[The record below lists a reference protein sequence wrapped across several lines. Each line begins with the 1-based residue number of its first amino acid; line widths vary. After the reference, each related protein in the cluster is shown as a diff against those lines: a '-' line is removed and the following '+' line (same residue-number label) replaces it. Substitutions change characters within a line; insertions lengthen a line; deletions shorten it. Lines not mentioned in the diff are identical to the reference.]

1 VTMDRQASKMLIG
14 SFVVGAVV
22 LAVAGVLMFGG
33 GRFMKKTQT
42 FVLFF
47 QGSVK
52 GLNEGASV
60 LFRGVKIGS
69 VKSISL
75 EADTKDMII
84 YIPVIINI
92 EIDRIHVIRGS
103 GQIDP
108 KRNLAVLFEKGLRAQ
123 LIMSSL
129 LTGQLLIELE
139 FHPDAP
145 LKFVGLEKRYPEIPT
160 LPSTFEMI
168 FDKFKDLD
176 LGSIVGKFLS
186 AVDALEK
193 VMASPDIPEILN
205 ALKTTVA
212 DADKL
217 VRKLDSRVDPMFNGI
232 DDAVKE
238 YGDLARHV
246 DQKVEPL
253 ATNMNAT
260 LKGAQKLVMKADG
273 TLENLGVTLAESLKG
288 AKLAMKQGEEAL
300 IAIKGTVA
308 KDSPVMYQLDNTLKE
323 ISGMA
328 RAFRSLA
335 NFLER
340 HPETLLRGKGSP
352 QRR

>member
-1 VTMDRQASKMLIG
+1 MDRQASKMLIG

-33 GRFMKKTQT
+33 GQFIKKTQT

-75 EADTKDMII
+75 EADAKDMII
-84 YIPVIINI
+84 YIPVIIDI
-92 EIDRIHVIRGS
+92 EVDRIHVIRG
-103 GQIDP
+103 
-108 KRNLAVLFEKGLRAQ
+108 KRQADISKGLPVLFEKGLRAQ

-129 LTGQLLIELE
+129 LTGQLVIELE

-145 LKFVGLEKRYPEIPT
+145 MKLVGLEKKYPEIPT

-168 FDKFKDLD
+168 FDKLKDLD
-176 LGSIVGKFLS
+176 FDSLVGKIVS

-193 VMASPDIPEILN
+193 VLVSPEIPEIL
-205 ALKTTVA
+205 KTLRTTIE
-212 DADKL
+212 DADKV
-217 VRKLDSRVDPMFNGI
+217 VRKLDSRVDPLFNGI
-232 DDAVKE
+232 DGAVKE

-246 DQKVEPL
+246 DEK
-253 ATNMNAT
+253 
-260 LKGAQKLVMKADG
+260 
-273 TLENLGVTLAESLKG
+273 
-288 AKLAMKQGEEAL
+288 
-300 IAIKGTVA
+300 
-308 KDSPVMYQLDNTLKE
+308 
-323 ISGMA
+323 
-328 RAFRSLA
+328 
-335 NFLER
+335 
-340 HPETLLRGKGSP
+340 
-352 QRR
+352 

>member
-1 VTMDRQASKMLIG
+1 MDRQASKMLIG

-33 GRFMKKTQT
+33 GQFMKKTEKY
-42 FVLFF
+42 VLFF

-75 EADTKDMII
+75 EADTTDMVM
-84 YIPVIINI
+84 YIPVIIEVEVN
-92 EIDRIHVIRGS
+92 RIHVIRGNREENTS
-103 GQIDP
+103 TSLP
-108 KRNLAVLFEKGLRAQ
+108 MLFEKGLRAQ
-123 LIMSSL
+123 LTMSSL

-145 LKFVGLEKRYPEIPT
+145 LKFVGLEKKYPEIPT

-168 FDKFKDLD
+168 FDKLKDLD
-176 LGSIVGKFLS
+176 FGSIVEKLLS

-193 VMASPDIPEILN
+193 VLASPDIPKTLS
-205 ALKTTVA
+205 ALKTTVE

-246 DQKVEPL
+246 DKKVDPL
-253 ATNMNAT
+253 ASNMNAT

-273 TLENLGVTLAESLKG
+273 TVESLGVILEESLKE
-288 AKLAMKQGEEAL
+288 AKLALEQGEQAL
-300 IAIKGTVA
+300 MAVKGTVA

-335 NFLER
+335 SFLER
-340 HPETLLRGKGSP
+340 HPEALLRGKGSP

>member
-1 VTMDRQASKMLIG
+1 MDRQASKMLIG

-33 GRFMKKTQT
+33 GQFMKNMERY
-42 FVLFF
+42 VLFF

-52 GLNEGASV
+52 GLNQGASV

-75 EADTKDMII
+75 EADTTDMVM
-84 YIPVIINI
+84 YIPVIIEVEVN
-92 EIDRIHVIRGS
+92 RIHVIRGNREENTS
-103 GQIDP
+103 TSLP
-108 KRNLAVLFEKGLRAQ
+108 MLFEKGLRAQ
-123 LIMSSL
+123 LTMSSL

-145 LKFVGLEKRYPEIPT
+145 LKFVGLEKKYPEIPT

-176 LGSIVGKFLS
+176 FDNIVGKLLS

-193 VMASPDIPEILN
+193 VIASPDIPKTLS
-205 ALKTTVA
+205 ALKRTVE

-246 DQKVEPL
+246 DKKIDPL

-273 TLENLGVTLAESLKG
+273 TVESLGVILEESLKE
-288 AKLAMKQGEEAL
+288 AKLALEQGEQAL
-300 IAIKGTVA
+300 MAVKGTVA

-335 NFLER
+335 SFLER
-340 HPETLLRGKGSP
+340 HPEALLRGKGSP

>member
-1 VTMDRQASKMLIG
+1 MDRQASKMLIG

-33 GRFMKKTQT
+33 SKFIKKSET

-75 EADTKDMII
+75 EADATDMVI
-84 YIPVIINI
+84 YIPVIIDI
-92 EIDRIHVIRGS
+92 EEGRIHVIRGS
-103 GQIDP
+103 RQKEIAESLP
-108 KRNLAVLFEKGLRAQ
+108 VLFEKGLRAQ

-129 LTGQLLIELE
+129 LTGQLVVELE

-145 LKFVGLEKRYPEIPT
+145 LKLVGLEKKYPEIPT

-168 FDKFKDLD
+168 FDKLKDLD
-176 LGSIVGKFLS
+176 FDSLVGKIVS

-193 VMASPDIPEILN
+193 VLVSPEIPEIL
-205 ALKTTVA
+205 KTLRTTIE
-212 DADKL
+212 DADKV
-217 VRKLDSRVDPMFNGI
+217 VRKLDSRVYPLFNGI
-232 DDAVKE
+232 DGAVKE

-246 DQKVEPL
+246 DEKVGPL
-253 ATNMNAT
+253 VADMGATVKDARKLVQTANHSMENLVAT
-260 LKGAQKLVMKADG
+260 LDVSLKEANKALKKGA
-273 TLENLGVTLAESLKG
+273 
-288 AKLAMKQGEEAL
+288 EAL
-300 IAIKGTVA
+300 VAVKGTVG
-308 KDSPVMYQLDNTLKE
+308 KDSPVVYQLDNTLKE
-323 ISGMA
+323 ISAMA
-328 RAFRSLA
+328 RAFKSLA
-335 NFLER
+335 SFLER
-340 HPETLLRGKGSP
+340 HPEALLRGKGTP